1 MAFLT
6 GCAIF
11 IQQYYNSREVDI
23 LATPKEL
30 RAAIVDTRA
39 HFQAALHGAHH
50 NWDKS
55 PAGGEGEESWSP
67 RKVAEH
73 FIGADWHFTNS
84 ISQACGAPALERPSI
99 DVSSPAAAAASAT
112 LVAASNDN
120 ILRHV
125 SDGDL
130 SKTHE
135 MEQLGK
141 HSVEELLTFMASHGQ
156 DHVNQIKAAS

>member
-1 MAFLT
+1 
-6 GCAIF
+6 
-11 IQQYYNSREVDI
+11 VDI
-23 LATPKEL
+23 LVTPKGL

-39 HFQAALHGAHH
+39 QFQAALHGAHH

-73 FIGADWHFTNS
+73 FIGTDWHFTNS

-112 LVAASNDN
+112 LVAATNDN

-130 SKTHE
+130 SKTW
-135 MEQLGK
+135 MGPLGK
-141 HSVEELLTFMASHGQ
+141 RTVEELLTIMASHGH